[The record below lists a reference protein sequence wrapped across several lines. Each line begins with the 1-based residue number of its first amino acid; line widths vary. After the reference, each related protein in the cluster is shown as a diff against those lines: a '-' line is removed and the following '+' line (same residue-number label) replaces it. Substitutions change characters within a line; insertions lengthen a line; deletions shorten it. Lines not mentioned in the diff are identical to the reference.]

1 MPLVVTLCTGN
12 AARSVMAGALLDGA
26 GGIVVMTRGTHVIE
40 GLPMSWRT
48 ADAIEGLGLSTTG
61 HRSRQL
67 ADDDLEHADLVL
79 AMAGEHVEH
88 VRRRHPTAA
97 ARTGTLKRLARDLP
111 TLSGPLGERLAALR
125 LDEVELEPWEDV
137 EDPAG
142 GEADVFHQ
150 CAEEIHALLSPLLPL
165 LRDEIARDGAER
177 GDAA

>member
-26 GGIVVMTRGTHVIE
+26 GGVVVMTRGTHVIE

-48 ADAIEGLGLSTTG
+48 ADAIKGLGLSTDG

-67 ADDDLEHADLVL
+67 VDDDLEHADLVL
-79 AMAGEHVEH
+79 ALAREHVEH
-88 VRRRHPTAA
+88 VRRRHPEAA

-111 TLSGPLGERLAALR
+111 SLSGSLADRLAALH
-125 LDEVELEPWEDV
+125 LADIELEAWEDV
-137 EDPAG
+137 DDPAG
-142 GEADVFHQ
+142 GDIEVFHE
-150 CAEEIHALLSPLLPL
+150 CAGEIHALLAPLVPLL
-165 LRDEIARDGAER
+165 R